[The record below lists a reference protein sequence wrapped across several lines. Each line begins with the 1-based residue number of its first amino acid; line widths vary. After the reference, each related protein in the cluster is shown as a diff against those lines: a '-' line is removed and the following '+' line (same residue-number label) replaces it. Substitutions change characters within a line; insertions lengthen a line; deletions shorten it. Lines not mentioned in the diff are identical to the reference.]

1 MLRAHLVRRT
11 AARALVLLGADDGE
25 GRVRHLDA
33 RVAQRL
39 GPAAPASLWECVFGA
54 NRRSGRLPMAYALSL
69 IGIANSII
77 LHIQL

>member
-1 MLRAHLVRRT
+1 MGVFRAHLVRRT

-39 GPAAPASLWECVFGA
+39 GHFTPEPVE
-54 NRRSGRLPMAYALSL
+54 NQRRRGR
-69 IGIANSII
+69 G
-77 LHIQL
+77 QRWT